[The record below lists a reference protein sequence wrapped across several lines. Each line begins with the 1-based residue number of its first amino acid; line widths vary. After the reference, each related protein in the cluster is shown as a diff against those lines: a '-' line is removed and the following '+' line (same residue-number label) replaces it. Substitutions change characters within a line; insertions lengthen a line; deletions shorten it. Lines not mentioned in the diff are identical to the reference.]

1 MMPGGDPTIYLVD
14 DDERLRTALARLLC
28 VQGYAVVAFESAEAF
43 LAAAPQGPGCLLLDV
58 RMPQRSGL
66 ELQAEMARHGLTLPI
81 VFLTGHGDIAMSVRA
96 LRAGAEDFL
105 TKPVSRMAL
114 SAAIERALLRDARQ
128 RGVAAARAARAQRLA
143 LLSPREREVAGL
155 LVEGQLNK
163 QVAFALGTT
172 ERTIKAHRASI
183 MKKLAL
189 RSLADLVRLWD
200 GSVDPTVTESS
211 AAPGSPSAWTRG

>member
-1 MMPGGDPTIYLVD
+1 MPIADPTIYLVD
-14 DDERLRTALARLLC
+14 DDERLRAALVRLLRTL
-28 VQGYAVVAFESAEAF
+28 GHAVADFNSAEAF

-66 ELQAEMARHGLTLPI
+66 ELQAEMARHGLGLPI

-105 TKPVSRMAL
+105 TKPVGRSAL
-114 SAAIERALLRDARQ
+114 SAAIERALLRDAQQ
-128 RGVAAARAARAQRLA
+128 RDVAAARAAREQRLA
-143 LLSPREREVAGL
+143 QLSPREREVARL

-183 MKKLAL
+183 MHKLAL

-200 GSVDPTVTESS
+200 GIVVPSDAS
-211 AAPGSPSAWTRG
+211 GSPGAQPPGG